1 MKKAFFILFLFLF
14 QLAKAQHENYITL
27 STKLVEAIQLQHT
40 SEVEEYINQIATVD
54 EAVLLKQLN
63 SDATKK
69 TFFINLYNS
78 FVIYALRNDPS
89 LYQDRGSFFSTKRFK
104 LAGNNISLDNIE
116 HDYLRHSSVK
126 WGLGIFHK
134 IFPSC
139 LEKKLRVDK
148 VDWRIH
154 FSLNCGA
161 KSCPPVFAYSLE
173 NIETEMKESSKK
185 YLEKNTT
192 YNKEKKELFVPVLMS
207 WFRNDFGNKK
217 GVKRICKEFNI
228 IAENDNPSISYN
240 SYDWT
245 LDINNFR
252 KN

>member
-1 MKKAFFILFLFLF
+1 MKKLAVILLLLLF
-14 QLAKAQHENYITL
+14 QLVSAQNEDYIKMSTELVKA
-27 STKLVEAIQLQHT
+27 LQSNET
-40 SEVEEYINQIATVD
+40 SKVNEFIEKIASANEE
-54 EAVLLKQLN
+54 VLLKQLSN
-63 SDATKK
+63 NDRKK

-78 FVIYALRNDPS
+78 YVIYALRKDKK
-89 LYQDRGSFFSTKRFK
+89 LFEDRGSFFSAKQFT
-104 LAGNNISLDNIE
+104 LAGNKVSLDNLE

-134 IFPSC
+134 IFPSS
-139 LEKKLRVDK
+139 LEKKFRVDE

-173 NIETEMKESSKK
+173 NIETELDESAKK
-185 YLEKNTT
+185 YLENNTKYDSAKN
-192 YNKEKKELFVPVLMS
+192 ELYVPVLMS
-207 WFRNDFGNKK
+207 WFRNDFGNKR
-217 GVKRICKEFNI
+217 GVKRISKEFGI
-228 IAENDNPSISYN
+228 IKEDINPDIEYN

-252 KN
+252 S

>member
-1 MKKAFFILFLFLF
+1 MKKAFLIFFVSLF
-14 QLAKAQHENYITL
+14 QFVNAQNENYISI
-27 STKLVEAIQLQHT
+27 STKLVEAIQSKQT
-40 SEVEEYINQIATVD
+40 SEVENYINQIATVD
-54 EAVLLKQLN
+54 EEVLLKQLN

-78 FVIYALRNDPS
+78 FVIYALRKDPS
-89 LYQDRGSFFSTKRFK
+89 LYKNRGSFFSTKRFK
-104 LAGNNISLDNIE
+104 LAGNNVSLDNIE

-139 LEKKLRVDK
+139 LEKKFRVDK

-161 KSCPPVFAYSLE
+161 KSCPPVFAYSLD
-173 NIETEMKESSKK
+173 NIENEMKESSKK

-192 YNKEKKELFVPVLMS
+192 YIREKDELFVPVLMS
-207 WFRNDFGNKK
+207 WFRNDFGNKR

-228 IAENDNPSISYN
+228 IEDKDDPSISYN

>member
-1 MKKAFFILFLFLF
+1 MKTIYLFLFLF
-14 QLAKAQHENYITL
+14 ISQLGISQEENYIEMT
-27 STKLVEAIQLQHT
+27 TKLVNSIKEKDGNT
-40 SEVEEYINQIATVD
+40 EMYINKIATVD
-54 EAVLLKQLN
+54 QEVLLKQLSN
-63 SDATKK
+63 DDRKK

-78 FVIYALRNDPS
+78 LVIYALRKNEK
-89 LYQDRGSFFSTKRFK
+89 LFEDRGAFFSTKQFK
-104 LAGNNISLDNIE
+104 LAGNDVSLDNIE

-134 IFPSC
+134 IFPSS
-139 LEKKLRVDK
+139 LEKKFRVAK

-173 NIETEMKESSKK
+173 NIEAEMNDAAKK

-192 YNKEKKELFVPVLMS
+192 YDSAKNELAVPVLMS
-207 WFRNDFGNKK
+207 WFRNDFGNKR
-217 GVKRICKEFNI
+217 GVKRICRNFGI
-228 IAENDNPSISYN
+228 IEEDSNPSISYN

-252 KN
+252 

>member
-1 MKKAFFILFLFLF
+1 MKKAFFIISLFLF
-14 QLAKAQHENYITL
+14 QLGIAQNENYIAL
-27 STKLVEAIQLQHT
+27 STKLVEAIRQNKS
-40 SEVEEYINQIATVD
+40 SEVETYVNTIATAD
-54 EAVLLKQLN
+54 EEILLKQLN
-63 SDATKK
+63 SDDAKK

-78 FVIYALRNDPS
+78 YVIYALRKDKTLFEN
-89 LYQDRGSFFSTKRFK
+89 RGSFFSTKQFK
-104 LAGNNISLDNIE
+104 LAGHDVSLDNIE

-139 LEKKLRVDK
+139 HEKKFRVDK

-161 KSCPPVFAYSLE
+161 KSCPPVFAYSLA
-173 NIETEMKESSKK
+173 NIEAEMNESSKK

-192 YNKEKKELFVPVLMS
+192 YDSTKNELFVPVLMS
-207 WFRNDFGNKK
+207 WFRNDFGNKR
-217 GVKRICKEFNI
+217 GVKRICREFGI
-228 IAENDNPSISYN
+228 IKDEVNPSISYN

-245 LDINNFR
+245 LDITNFR
-252 KN
+252 

>member
-1 MKKAFFILFLFLF
+1 MKKALFILSFFLF
-14 QLAKAQHENYITL
+14 QLGIAQNENYLTL
-27 STKLVEAIQLQHT
+27 STKLVEAIQLNKT
-40 SEVEEYINQIATVD
+40 TEVEEYVNKIATVNED
-54 EAVLLKQLN
+54 ILLKQLSN
-63 SDATKK
+63 DDCKK

-78 FVIYALRNDPS
+78 YVIYALRKDKTLFEN
-89 LYQDRGSFFSTKRFK
+89 RGAFFSTKQFK
-104 LAGNNISLDNIE
+104 LAGNDVSLDNIE

-134 IFPSC
+134 IFPSS
-139 LEKKLRVDK
+139 LEKKFRVAK

-173 NIETEMKESSKK
+173 NIEAEMNDSAKK
-185 YLEKNTT
+185 YLENNTKYDSAKN
-192 YNKEKKELFVPVLMS
+192 ELSVPVLMS
-207 WFRNDFGNKK
+207 WFRNDFGNKR
-217 GVKRICKEFNI
+217 GVKRICRTFGI
-228 IAENDNPSISYN
+228 IEEDSNPSISYN

-252 KN
+252 